1 MNHPP
6 KNIAHRGAS
15 HFCRENTMAAFARAR
30 ADGAVTVECDLRLTA
45 GGEWVVHHDAE
56 IIVGGEHLRIADLT
70 TALISEIH
78 PDASDEPIPTLTEF
92 MSWAN
97 TAAIVPVLDIKDTQG
112 IAALI
117 DLVEKTA
124 PATPPL
130 CSSFRQSVLQDIHAL
145 RPEWPTALIV
155 GDPRYRLI
163 RRLTF
168 GAILKRARRYHCAAV
183 HLHERWVTPS
193 GLRAIRDAGLGVS
206 IWTVDDPLR
215 IALLANFGVDGII
228 TNRPDVAGP
237 VIRQIAALTPQE
249 AGK

>member
-1 MNHPP
+1 MNHSPQ
-6 KNIAHRGAS
+6 NIAHRGAS

-30 ADGAVTVECDLRLTA
+30 ADGADTVECDLRLTA
-45 GGEWVVHHDAE
+45 SGEWVVHHDAE
-56 IIVGGEHLRIADLT
+56 IVVGGEHLRIADQASTL
-70 TALISEIH
+70 LSEIR
-78 PDASDEPIPTLTEF
+78 PDTSGRPLPTLTEF

-97 TAAIVPVLDIKDTQG
+97 AEAIIPVLDIKDTQG

-117 DLVEKTA
+117 DAVEKTA
-124 PATPPL
+124 PANPPL
-130 CSSFRQSVLQDIHAL
+130 CSSFRKSVLQEIHAL

-155 GDPRYRLI
+155 GNPRYRII
-163 RRLTF
+163 RRLTL

-228 TNRPDVAGP
+228 TNRPDIAGP
-237 VIRQIAALTPQE
+237 VIRQIAALSPQE
-249 AGK
+249 PE